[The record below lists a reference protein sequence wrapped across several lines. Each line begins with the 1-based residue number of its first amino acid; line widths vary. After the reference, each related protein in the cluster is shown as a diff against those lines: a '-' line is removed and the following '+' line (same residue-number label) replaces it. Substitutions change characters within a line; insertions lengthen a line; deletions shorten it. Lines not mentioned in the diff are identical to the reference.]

1 MEKRRETQKRLI
13 GWWHLHWPRNE
24 EIWQKPKILSVQ
36 MGVRPKFTVA
46 LEPSYVNFSVNV
58 VVPHDN
64 SQNNLICLTALLNSR
79 LLWYWFIH
87 RGKKRGIG
95 IEINGKILSK
105 APILMPDDKTP
116 HKFKL
121 KAAIITKAKER
132 MVLESEIREGCT
144 SDESNQRIQTLE
156 DQLDALIYELYEL
169 TAEESNLVKAFTA
182 KSITSG

>member
-1 MEKRRETQKRLI
+1 
-13 GWWHLHWPRNE
+13 
-24 EIWQKPKILSVQ
+24 
-36 MGVRPKFTVA
+36 
-46 LEPSYVNFSVNV
+46 
-58 VVPHDN
+58 
-64 SQNNLICLTALLNSR
+64 
-79 LLWYWFIH
+79 
-87 RGKKRGIG
+87 
-95 IEINGKILSK
+95 
-105 APILMPDDKTP
+105 MPDDKTP